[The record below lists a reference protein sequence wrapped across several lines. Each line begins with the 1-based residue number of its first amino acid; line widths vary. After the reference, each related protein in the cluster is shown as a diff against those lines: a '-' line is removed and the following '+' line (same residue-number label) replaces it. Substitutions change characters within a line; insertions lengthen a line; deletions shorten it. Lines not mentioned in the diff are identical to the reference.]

1 MGAVGKKACLIKTV
15 DVHEILE
22 RTTSSA
28 HSRGRGGDDAHVEPG
43 PSNTSGLDKDG
54 RERGKASIKKKRPP
68 STASDDLTAKTS
80 RSSSVADDDGREREK
95 ASRKQKRRS
104 QSTASD
110 NLTARTSRSDSRGSS
125 VADDDG
131 REPPSSQKRR
141 SVYASDDDEE
151 DGPEPAKK
159 DKRSQEKHKRGRDG
173 GASRLAV
180 SDEEGSSAGQSE
192 TGSSQKSV
200 QVQPPTPVFGPLG
213 SGT

>member
-15 DVHEILE
+15 DVHEIPE
-22 RTTSSA
+22 RTTSSVEKATSSSA

-54 RERGKASIKKKRPP
+54 RERGKASIKKKR
-68 STASDDLTAKTS
+68 
-80 RSSSVADDDGREREK
+80 
-95 ASRKQKRRS
+95 
-104 QSTASD
+104 
-110 NLTARTSRSDSRGSS
+110 
-125 VADDDG
+125 
-131 REPPSSQKRR
+131 R

-151 DGPEPAKK
+151 DGPEPAKKDKPKK

>member
-54 RERGKASIKKKRPP
+54 RERGKASIKKKR
-68 STASDDLTAKTS
+68 
-80 RSSSVADDDGREREK
+80 
-95 ASRKQKRRS
+95 
-104 QSTASD
+104 
-110 NLTARTSRSDSRGSS
+110 
-125 VADDDG
+125 
-131 REPPSSQKRR
+131 R

-151 DGPEPAKK
+151 DGPEPAKKDKRSQEKHKRGRDGGASRLAVSDDEGREPPSSQKRRSVIASDDDEEDGPEPAKKDKPKK

>member
-15 DVHEILE
+15 DVHEIPE
-22 RTTSSA
+22 RTTSSVEKATSSSA

-54 RERGKASIKKKRPP
+54 RERGKASIKKKR
-68 STASDDLTAKTS
+68 
-80 RSSSVADDDGREREK
+80 
-95 ASRKQKRRS
+95 
-104 QSTASD
+104 
-110 NLTARTSRSDSRGSS
+110 
-125 VADDDG
+125 
-131 REPPSSQKRR
+131 R

-151 DGPEPAKK
+151 DGPEPAKKDKRSQEKHKRGRDSGASRLSVSDDEGREPPSSQKRRSVIASDDDEEDGPEPAKKDKPKK